1 MSQDLSALSARRDE
15 LLFMLGD
22 ASKALR
28 EAESNLAL
36 ALESYLSKD
45 ISIKEWE
52 EARRDRLQTSLP
64 PIYSSLTQKEFIEG
78 MIRRERPE
86 FQAELEAN
94 LDRWIQSARERV
106 LELRAIA
113 SMPAEERENLQRE
126 FDDIEARLPTSQT
139 SQHSDEERSLS
150 ARRERLMYMLHGNV
164 AEDLKR
170 AERELQF
177 ALKASNIQ
185 AFMLDPSQPAPSEW
199 IQSARDRVLELR
211 AIVNMSP
218 EDRAALQQELDK
230 IEVQL
235 NPYPLTEEDMRR
247 LERREELFHLI
258 DDSVSEVD
266 EANYR
271 LELAQIERTFGDD
284 LDMAEKTY
292 ALQLGADQGL
302 EEDESEQHDDTKPE
316 SPHYLTDEGRRV
328 LEDSYSPHDEAQP
341 VWQPSTDE
349 ERRLADRRV
358 ELMYALH
365 GDVESDLRRAGV
377 ELQALVV
384 SDPRSEVTQAARD
397 EVYRLQSLTLM
408 SPEERAALQQELDE
422 IEVRLG
428 IRPAPAP
435 DSDPVTPPY
444 EAAPQKP
451 MTDEER
457 RLSDRRVELMYA
469 LHGQVEDDLRR
480 ARVEYGALRDTAPE
494 SAATQAALR
503 EMQRLEGIMSMSPEE
518 RAALQQELEGIE
530 VQLGMREPS
539 PVVPSDVPAPDFSAS
554 SEQRLQRSQAVQE
567 KFVASLAETMR
578 NLAKQGSN
586 PDLMDLAAQNL
597 PYSAISGQEF
607 SGANA
612 TLLMLKA
619 EEKGYTD
626 NRWMTFR
633 QIESYRQDHPDVRI
647 RAGEKGTTVLLPQH
661 VSFIEQNGQRE
672 ILSAEQVLELEIQ
685 RNKGKSV
692 PEVKSGYLFA
702 PYTVFNAEQIEGFPP
717 KEVQAPG
724 LSSQEKRELV
734 DRFVAATGI
743 KMDYTS
749 QPTDSRWDEKTN
761 RLIMPV
767 PHLFQRMG
775 SFITQKLRETFH
787 ALGHTSRENSP
798 FYASGSLK
806 ERGLA
811 EMRAEMFALM
821 AGRYLGMGQDVPSMA
836 GKVELWNRTFTGGDA
851 QSLFRAAMDA
861 GKMVTLLHEFA
872 AGETPAAKWFPAK
885 DTWEQSFYQAESN
898 ELKAALDWVG
908 EALNGGWSDA
918 PLNSELG
925 TAIRTAIQG
934 DVTLE
939 QLQNYMIEAWPYL
952 ANSPSLPVIN
962 MANSYAK
969 YLPDGVLERERELV
983 AATISGARRMEA
995 HSSPQ
1000 VAAPLIQD
1008 GDKPAEDKR
1017 QTLTEFDGHDDLI
1030 TRVRMLLHDP
1040 ALLEKAIQQDPQGSR
1055 ELAELCDLVSYTLH
1069 MELDAAAQAQ
1079 AQDATPSKS
1088 DATRVRM

>member
-1 MSQDLSALSARRDE
+1 MSQDLSALSARREE

-22 ASKALR
+22 AGKALR

-106 LELRAIA
+106 LELRAIV
-113 SMPAEERENLQRE
+113 SMPAEDRANLQRE

-150 ARRERLMYMLHGNV
+150 ARREKLMYMLHGNV
-164 AEDLKR
+164 VEDLKR

-185 AFMLDPSQPAPSEW
+185 AFLLDPSQPAPSEW

-211 AIVNMSP
+211 AIVNMPP

-258 DDSVSEVD
+258 DDSLSDVD
-266 EANYR
+266 EAKYR
-271 LELAQIERTFGDD
+271 LELARIERTFGDD
-284 LDMAEKTY
+284 LVMAEKTY
-292 ALQLGADQGL
+292 ALQLGAEQEL
-302 EEDESEQHDDTKPE
+302 EEFEGQPTAEPASEDAVSPA
-316 SPHYLTDEGRRV
+316 PHYLTDEGRRV
-328 LEDSYSPHDEAQP
+328 LEDSYSPHDDEQP
-341 VWQPSTDE
+341 AWQPSTDE
-349 ERRLADRRV
+349 D
-358 ELMYALH
+358 
-365 GDVESDLRRAGV
+365 
-377 ELQALVV
+377 
-384 SDPRSEVTQAARD
+384 
-397 EVYRLQSLTLM
+397 
-408 SPEERAALQQELDE
+408 
-422 IEVRLG
+422 
-428 IRPAPAP
+428 
-435 DSDPVTPPY
+435 
-444 EAAPQKP
+444 
-451 MTDEER
+451 R

-503 EMQRLEGIMSMSPEE
+503 EVQRLERIVSMPLEE
-518 RAALQQELEGIE
+518 RAALQQELDEIE

-539 PVVPSDVPAPDFSAS
+539 PVVPSDVPAPDFSVP
-554 SEQRLQRSQAVQE
+554 SEQRLQRSQAVQD

-619 EEKGYTD
+619 VEKGYTD

-647 RAGEKGTTVLLPQH
+647 RAGEKGTTVLLPQQ
-661 VSFIEQNGQRE
+661 VSFIEKNGQRE

-692 PEVKSGYLFA
+692 PEVQSGYLFA

-724 LSSQEKRELV
+724 LSPQEKRELV

-761 RLIMPV
+761 RLIMSV

-787 ALGHTSRENSP
+787 AIGHPSRENSP
-798 FYASGSLK
+798 FYASDSLK

-861 GKMVTLLHEFA
+861 GKMMTLLHEFA

-939 QLQNYMIEAWPYL
+939 QLQNYMVEAWPYL
-952 ANSPSLPVIN
+952 ANSPSLPVVN

-995 HSSPQ
+995 HCSPQ

-1017 QTLTEFDGHDDLI
+1017 QTLSEFDGHDDLI
-1030 TRVRMLLHDP
+1030 ARVRMLLHDP
-1040 ALLEKAIQQDPQGSR
+1040 ALLETAIQNDPKGSR
-1055 ELAELCDLVSYTLH
+1055 ELAELCDAVSYTLH
-1069 MELDAAAQAQ
+1069 MELDAAAQQAQ